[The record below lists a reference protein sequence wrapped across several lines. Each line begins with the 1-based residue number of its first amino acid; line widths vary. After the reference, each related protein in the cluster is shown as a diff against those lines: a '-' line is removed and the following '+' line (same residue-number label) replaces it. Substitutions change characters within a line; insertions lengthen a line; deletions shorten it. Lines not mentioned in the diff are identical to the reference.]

1 MSDPLMAIVGPTGSG
16 KSGVADQLA
25 QRWSG
30 EIIGCDSIQIYRGF
44 DVGSAKPTRDDQAR
58 VNYHL
63 IDVADWDEPFDA
75 QLYRRHASDA
85 LSDIRLRHRIP
96 VLCGG
101 TGLYLRGFR
110 WGLIDVPPGSPEIR
124 EELEALEQKEPGSV
138 FAMLRDIDPE
148 TALRI
153 SRGNIR
159 YAIRAIEIFRQTGEK
174 ASVLKREHAFQNEEV
189 PMRVYW
195 LNLPSDTLRARI
207 ERRVGVM
214 LASGLVEE
222 VEGLLRAGVDEDCTP
237 MRSVGYREIVRFLRR
252 EMTIEEAETA
262 IFSATWKYARRQRT
276 WLRRERDVIRLDIAH
291 PDEALEMISE
301 RT

>member
-1 MSDPLMAIVGPTGSG
+1 MSAPLIAIVGPTGSG
-16 KSGVADQLA
+16 KSGVADRLA
-25 QRWSG
+25 ESWSG
-30 EIIGCDSIQIYRGF
+30 EIISCDSIQIYRGF
-44 DVGSAKPTRDDQAR
+44 DVGSAKPTQDDQTR
-58 VNYHL
+58 VTYHL

-75 QLYRRHASDA
+75 QMYRQRASDA
-85 LSDIRLRHRIP
+85 LNDIRLRHRVPI
-96 VLCGG
+96 LCGG

-110 WGLIDVPPGSPEIR
+110 WGLIDVPPGNPEIR
-124 EELEALEQKEPGSV
+124 EELETLEQKEPGAV
-138 FAMLRDIDPE
+138 FAMLRELDPE

-174 ASVLKREHAFQNEEV
+174 ASALKREHAFQNEEV

-214 LASGLVEE
+214 MASGLVEE
-222 VEGLLRAGVDEDCTP
+222 VEGLLRAGIDEDSTP
-237 MRSVGYREIVRFLRR
+237 MRSVGYREIVRYLRR
-252 EMTIEEAETA
+252 EMTLEEASAA
-262 IFSATWKYARRQRT
+262 ISSATWKYARRQRT
-276 WLRRERDVIRLDIAH
+276 WLRRERDVIRLDIGH